1 MSPLSLTESLADLPD
16 PRSRHGQRFPLLP
29 ILSLVTLGLLLG
41 RKSLDAIAR
50 LGPDYGP
57 QLLLAL
63 GFPRGH
69 NPVKSTLSRLLRRL
83 DPQAIEQRL
92 ARWVGSRL
100 PPDADVVSLDGKTAR
115 GSRRGDL
122 PGQHLV
128 SAYAPRIEAVLGQLR
143 VDAKTNEHKAALQ
156 LLGILPRKDKVVTG
170 DAAFCQ
176 RDVAAKIV
184 AAGGDYV
191 FTVKANQP
199 GLEVDIAAGF
209 AFETAAKSIAA
220 AFSPRVA
227 HVAAGEDGD
236 DGGQGPRPLGTP
248 DLACDIDPDSASE
261 VAGVEAG
268 LRGDS
273 GADGEGQDDGG
284 SRVRHHEPGC
294 GGSGRGSSVG
304 PGAGTLAHRELLALG
319 SGQDAGRGRLP
330 GAQRRRSAGAGGAA
344 ERGGA
349 SVVGAGVGQ
358 RDGRKSRGGL

>member
-1 MSPLSLTESLADLPD
+1 MSPLSLTECLADLPD

-63 GFPRGH
+63 GFPRGT

-83 DPQAIEQRL
+83 DPQAIERRL

-100 PPDADVVSLDGKTAR
+100 PPDADVVSLDGKTTR
-115 GSRRGDL
+115 GSRQGDI

-156 LLGILPRKDKVVTG
+156 LLGILPLKNKVVTG

-176 RDVAAKIV
+176 RDLAGKIV
-184 AAGGDYV
+184 GEGGDYV

-199 GLEVDIAAGF
+199 GLEVDVAAGF
-209 AFETAAKSIAA
+209 AFEAAARSIAA
-220 AFSPRVA
+220 AFSP
-227 HVAAGEDGD
+227 
-236 DGGQGPRPLGTP
+236 
-248 DLACDIDPDSASE
+248 
-261 VAGVEAG
+261 
-268 LRGDS
+268 
-273 GADGEGQDDGG
+273 
-284 SRVRHHEPGC
+284 
-294 GGSGRGSSVG
+294 
-304 PGAGTLAHRELLALG
+304 
-319 SGQDAGRGRLP
+319 
-330 GAQRRRSAGAGGAA
+330 
-344 ERGGA
+344 
-349 SVVGAGVGQ
+349 
-358 RDGRKSRGGL
+358 